1 LTSTTMFQHR
11 ALLLLL
17 LTALLAGCESMSE
30 SECKVADWGRVG
42 LNDGARGEPERKLA
56 DYTEDCGKTG
66 VVPNALAYRQGWD
79 AGIKRFCTAAN
90 GWQEG
95 LSGHADK
102 GQVCATQAGAEVF
115 SRYLNAG
122 LQVHQTQE
130 RMRQNTQ
137 ESNRLQKKL
146 ESAAN
151 DDERRRIR
159 RTLQDIDQ
167 DQFHLRYLMGQQ
179 QMLAP

>member
-1 LTSTTMFQHR
+1 MPKHLVLS
-11 ALLLLL
+11 LLLFIAV
-17 LTALLAGCESMSE
+17 LTGCESMSE

-66 VVPNALAYRQGWD
+66 VVPNAQAYRQGWD
-79 AGIKRFCTAAN
+79 VGIKRFCTAAN

-95 LSGHADK
+95 LLGHANK
-102 GQVCATQAGAEVF
+102 AQVCAAQPSVEAFT
-115 SRYLNAG
+115 RYLNAG

-130 RMRQNTQ
+130 RMRQNMQ
-137 ESNRLQKKL
+137 ESNYLQKRL
-146 ESAAN
+146 ESAAT

-159 RTLQDIDQ
+159 RALQDIDL
-167 DQFHLRYLMGQQ
+167 DQFRLRMLVGQQ

>member
-1 LTSTTMFQHR
+1 MCPHHALS
-11 ALLLLL
+11 LLLVSV
-17 LTALLAGCESMSE
+17 LLAGCASMSE
-30 SECKVADWGRVG
+30 SECQVADWGRVG
-42 LNDGARGEPERKLA
+42 LNDGARGEPERRLA

-66 VVPNALAYRQGWD
+66 VVPNAQAYRQGWD

-95 LSGHADK
+95 LKGHADK
-102 GQVCATQAGAEVF
+102 TQVCAAQPGAQEF
-115 SRYLNAG
+115 ARYLSAG

-146 ESAAN
+146 EAATS
-151 DDERRRIR
+151 DDEKRRIR

-167 DQFHLRYLMGQQ
+167 DQFRLRMYMGQQ

>member
-1 LTSTTMFQHR
+1 MFNHR
-11 ALLLLL
+11 ALSLLL
-17 LTALLAGCESMSE
+17 LTTLLAGCASMSE
-30 SECKVADWGRVG
+30 SECQVADWGRVG

-56 DYTEDCGKTG
+56 AYTEDCGKTG
-66 VVPNALAYRQGWD
+66 VVPNAQAYRQGWD

-95 LSGHADK
+95 LLGHADK
-102 GQVCATQAGAEVF
+102 AQVCAAQPGVVSF
-115 SRYLNAG
+115 VRYLNAG

-130 RMRQNTQ
+130 RMRQNTH
-137 ESNRLQKKL
+137 ESNRLQKRL
-146 ESAAN
+146 ESAAS

-167 DQFHLRYLMGQQ
+167 EQFWLRNLMGQQ

>member
-1 LTSTTMFQHR
+1 MSKHL
-11 ALLLLL
+11 ALSLLL

-42 LNDGARGEPERKLA
+42 LNDGAHGEPERKLA

-66 VVPNALAYRQGWD
+66 VVPNAQAYRQGWD
-79 AGIKRFCTAAN
+79 VGIKRFCTAAN
-90 GWQEG
+90 GWREG
-95 LSGHADK
+95 LLGHANK
-102 GQVCATQAGAEVF
+102 AQVCAAQPGVEAFT
-115 SRYLNAG
+115 RYLNAG

-137 ESNRLQKKL
+137 ESNYLQKRL
-146 ESAAN
+146 ESAAS

-167 DQFHLRYLMGQQ
+167 DQFRLRMLMGQQ